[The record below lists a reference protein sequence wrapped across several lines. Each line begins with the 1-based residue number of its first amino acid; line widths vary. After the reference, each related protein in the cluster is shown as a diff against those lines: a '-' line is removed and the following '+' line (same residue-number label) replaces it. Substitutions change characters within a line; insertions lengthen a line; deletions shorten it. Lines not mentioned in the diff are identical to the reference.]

1 MDFVK
6 AMDFVTLFPA
16 NITHSQLNL
25 MLYSVR
31 DMEMCST
38 MVNGKEAITVL
49 ITLTRQVLITSN
61 LTITLFFRPI
71 ISIMLTVLI
80 PTSVLLAISYLSR
93 CPSSCYP
100 FTIACRVFQEEFFD
114 TVLQVNLTVLLVQA
128 TL

>member
-93 CPSSCYP
+93 CPS
-100 FTIACRVFQEEFFD
+100 
-114 TVLQVNLTVLLVQA
+114 
-128 TL
+128 

>member
-6 AMDFVTLFPA
+6 AMDFVNLFPA
-16 NITHSQLNL
+16 NITHNQLNL

-49 ITLTRQVLITSN
+49 ITLTRQVLNTSN
-61 LTITLFFRPI
+61 LTITLVRPI

-93 CPSSCYP
+93 CP
-100 FTIACRVFQEEFFD
+100 
-114 TVLQVNLTVLLVQA
+114 L
-128 TL
+128 